1 MFEAD
6 TIDSLIEETMQA
18 ITHGKFSNAFAF
30 LGEMKGLCSAYLT
43 ETSKWDLI
51 KNDYEAGVAPRKLSV
66 QFKVNVTQIYYR
78 AHYDNWKSPAKIKR
92 AMKPSKKQTFILN
105 CRECEHPFEA
115 HSGHAIICPT
125 CKAYKRKAEGS
136 DRLD

>member
-6 TIDSLIEETMQA
+6 TIDALIEDTIQC
-18 ITHGKFSNAFAF
+18 ITQGKFSNAFAL
-30 LGEMKGLCSAYLT
+30 LGEMKGICSVYLS
-43 ETSKWDLI
+43 EASKWDLI
-51 KNDYEAGVAPRKLSV
+51 KNDYEAGVPPRKLT
-66 QFKVNVTQIYYR
+66 QNFKVNVNQIYYR
-78 AHYDNWKSPAKIKR
+78 AYYENWKSPGKIKR

-115 HSGHAIICPT
+115 FSGHAIICPT
-125 CKAYKRKAEGS
+125 CKAYKRKAEAS